1 MPFLTVDATIGNRAF
16 SHDECNIFPGLSYN
30 LGNSTFLNSVRKNDA
45 EAQVEFTL
53 KVWKGLGS
61 PVNDVTVNKDT
72 LLVYVL
78 YGFGILAGRC
88 GSVVVREKD
97 SGSRSRFD
105 PGLRLSFF

>member
-1 MPFLTVDATIGNRAF
+1 MPFLTIDATIGNEAF
-16 SHDECNIFPGLSYN
+16 SHDGCNIFAGLSYN
-30 LGNSTFLNSVRKNDA
+30 LGNNTFLNSVRKNDA

-61 PVNDVTVNKDT
+61 AVNDVTVNKDT

-88 GSVVVREKD
+88 GSVVVRERD
-97 SGSRSRFD
+97 
-105 PGLRLSFF
+105 